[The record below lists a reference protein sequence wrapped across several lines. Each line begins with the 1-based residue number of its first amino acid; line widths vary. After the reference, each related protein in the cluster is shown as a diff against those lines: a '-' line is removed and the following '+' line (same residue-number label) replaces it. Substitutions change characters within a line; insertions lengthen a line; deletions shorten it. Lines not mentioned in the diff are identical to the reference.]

1 MPYVDVLLF
10 ISTHWMR
17 IRTNNVIEKLNLK
30 IAGAGDYS
38 PAPVLF
44 LFQPTANGT
53 LLSKITIQPCFLIP
67 GQPVMDLKY
76 VTVGSTG
83 SNRNCRVQP
92 CICTNFGYTDRC
104 EWNL

>member
-1 MPYVDVLLF
+1 
-10 ISTHWMR
+10 MR
-17 IRTNNVIEKLNLK
+17 IRTNNVIEKLSLK

-67 GQPVMDLKY
+67 GQLVMDLKY